1 MSTKPLLWCI
11 HIPGPDDLIAAPS
24 KAAAE
29 HMAANHNAAMNSYYD
44 NHDLGAYAPSRE
56 SVLAVVIEWPGG
68 SEEEH
73 AEALKKFD
81 ADEWGWV
88 ESAA

>member
-29 HMAANHNAAMNSYYD
+29 HMAAND